1 MQIIY
6 TYTQFLKIW
15 LLTIFN
21 GKNTSK
27 INKKFIKC
35 YDENCDKGN
44 IFEVDVEYH
53 KELHELHNDLLF
65 LPEKIN
71 SVWKLVCN
79 LYDNEK
85 YVAHIRTLKQ
95 VLNDGLI
102 LKKCIK
108 SLHLIRKL
116 GGTFVWDEY

>member
-21 GKNTSK
+21 GKNKSK

-44 IFEVDVEYH
+44 IFEVDVECH
-53 KELHELHNDLLF
+53 KELHKLHNDLLF

-71 SVWKLVCN
+71 SVCKLVCN

-85 YVAHIRTLKQ
+85 YVAHIRTL
-95 VLNDGLI
+95 
-102 LKKCIK
+102 
-108 SLHLIRKL
+108 
-116 GGTFVWDEY
+116 